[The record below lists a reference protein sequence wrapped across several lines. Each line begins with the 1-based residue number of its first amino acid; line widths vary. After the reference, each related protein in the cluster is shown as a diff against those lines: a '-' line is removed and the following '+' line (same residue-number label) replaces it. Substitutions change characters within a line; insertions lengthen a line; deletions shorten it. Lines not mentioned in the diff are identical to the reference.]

1 VRRRKKEVHD
11 QSNKRRVSDIHTGD
25 DRVLE
30 EEVIVFGWLVDVLS
44 LWVHPKWWFGDT
56 DYKDCVVKTL
66 SLAVPKQSSGSE
78 VE

>member
-1 VRRRKKEVHD
+1 MRRRKKEVHD

-25 DRVLE
+25 DQ

-44 LWVHPKWWFGDT
+44 PWVHPKWWFGDI